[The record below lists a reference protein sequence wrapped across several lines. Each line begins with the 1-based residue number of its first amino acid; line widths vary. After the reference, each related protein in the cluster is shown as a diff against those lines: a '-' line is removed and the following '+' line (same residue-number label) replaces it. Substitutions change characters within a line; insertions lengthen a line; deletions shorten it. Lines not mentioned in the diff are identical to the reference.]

1 MHGRHQN
8 KEKSLSADPDTQSD
22 RREMEAEDLVAYSA
36 GGQSI
41 FGVKKGNPGYL
52 GKSVIFEFERTGGC
66 EAFIQEV
73 IKEKKPSVIRYRL
86 SEEGVEVRALID
98 AAHRFANRYA
108 KKHIHTKK

>member
-1 MHGRHQN
+1 M
-8 KEKSLSADPDTQSD
+8 ADIKIKKDHCPLILTHSSD

-66 EAFIQEV
+66 EAFIQG
-73 IKEKKPSVIRYRL
+73 S
-86 SEEGVEVRALID
+86 
-98 AAHRFANRYA
+98 N
-108 KKHIHTKK
+108 

>member
-8 KEKSLSADPDTQSD
+8 KERSLSADPDTQSD

-41 FGVKKGNPGYL
+41 FGVKKEIPGISEKVLYSNL
-52 GKSVIFEFERTGGC
+52 KELEDAKLLYR
-66 EAFIQEV
+66 EV